1 MIDDSI
7 KQLKVL
13 QTEYDIILKGFIQRY
28 NHDLIQNKMKAK

>member
-13 QTEYDIILKGFIQRY
+13 QTEYEIILKGIIQRY